1 MVGTSVFAQSATN
14 YGRQAV
20 LAQRPAP
27 LYVHEALPGCV
38 LAWGRRTCVSAE
50 GVPSTPLC
58 VAHLPPTSTGRM
70 RVTIHMQCGP
80 KTLHIP
86 TMFMCTYIRM
96 VVQHY
101 FCSTLGGDCV
111 LHGLARH
118 GIYVLYPLGES
129 DTHLLRL
136 GVEKTQSTVNGRE
149 TSGSCIQRNMIFQ
162 FLNMWLL

>member
-1 MVGTSVFAQSATN
+1 M
-14 YGRQAV
+14 
-20 LAQRPAP
+20 
-27 LYVHEALPGCV
+27 
-38 LAWGRRTCVSAE
+38 
-50 GVPSTPLC
+50 
-58 VAHLPPTSTGRM
+58 
-70 RVTIHMQCGP
+70 
-80 KTLHIP
+80 
-86 TMFMCTYIRM
+86 
-96 VVQHY
+96 
-101 FCSTLGGDCV
+101 